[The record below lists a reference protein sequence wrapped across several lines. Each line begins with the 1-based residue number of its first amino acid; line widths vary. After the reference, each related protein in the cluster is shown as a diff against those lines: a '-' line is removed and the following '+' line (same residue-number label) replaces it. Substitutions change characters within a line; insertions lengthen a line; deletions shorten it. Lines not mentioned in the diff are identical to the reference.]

1 MTTKAQKT
9 EIVNQARLYMS
20 GKDLSQSKLARLAGI
35 SPAYMSDIMN
45 GKLVTGPKST
55 PISDEY
61 FVKLARA
68 IGWMTK
74 KTYWT
79 HFDSDNYLSVIDTLN
94 DARESK
100 VPHAIDGN
108 TGAGK
113 SYAIEQYKLQY
124 PKNTYIVAC
133 DDDLTAKSFMQEL
146 AYSVGLKP
154 LGAAYNIR
162 KMVIHKLENEPNAL
176 LIIDEAE
183 NLKDRAWG
191 SIKRILDDLK
201 GRCGIVF
208 IGANEFE
215 VTMKKKAYKMKACFP
230 QVYSRIKEGGF
241 TAMFPLSLEDV
252 QGVCESFRITDKTVI
267 RSLFDICENWRE
279 LAGAIK
285 KLLRGMD
292 QHPGEDIQDLF
303 EVLFNVKIS
312 KTTKAQ

>member
-20 GKDLSQSKLARLAGI
+20 GKDLSQSKLAKLAGI

-45 GKLVTGPKST
+45 GKFVTGPKET
-55 PISDEY
+55 PISDDY
-61 FVKLARA
+61 FRRLARA
-68 IGWMTK
+68 IGWMTT

-79 HFDSDNYLSVIDTLN
+79 HFDTDNYHAVIDTLN
-94 DARESK
+94 RARESK
-100 VPHAIDGN
+100 IPHAVDGY

-124 PKNTYIVAC
+124 PKNTYVVRC

-215 VTMKKKAYKMKACFP
+215 ATMKKKADKMKACFP

-252 QGVCESFRITDKTVI
+252 QGVCESFRISEKPVVNM
-267 RSLFDICENWRE
+267 LFDTCENWRE
-279 LAGAIK
+279 LAGSIK
-285 KLLRGMD
+285 KLLREMD
-292 QHPGEDIQDLF
+292 ENPNYSMKE
-303 EVLFNVKIS
+303 IS
-312 KTTKAQ
+312 EILL